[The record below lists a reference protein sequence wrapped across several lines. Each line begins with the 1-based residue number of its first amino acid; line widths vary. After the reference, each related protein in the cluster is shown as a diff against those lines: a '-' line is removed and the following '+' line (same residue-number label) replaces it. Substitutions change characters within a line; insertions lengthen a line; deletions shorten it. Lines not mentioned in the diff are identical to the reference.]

1 MEKLSP
7 QDKRPSDNDSA
18 IIIQRA
24 LKTVDSKLSS
34 WQSQLLQGH
43 TIGDLIKNNRFIF
56 PDAIRKNGIPDF
68 FGMPYRSLIFIPV
81 QDFH

>member
-43 TIGDLIKNNRFIF
+43 TISDLIKNNKFIF
-56 PDAIRKNGIPDF
+56 PDAIRKMASRIFSGC
-68 FGMPYRSLIFIPV
+68 LITA
-81 QDFH
+81 